1 MAFLNE
7 HVAKANDLISLSGI
21 FIPGGRSI
29 NPHLEKEL
37 TLPEM
42 SWQEQQECAQ
52 INNQLP
58 RNPSD
63 DNRNTINK

>member
-42 SWQEQQECAQ
+42 S
-52 INNQLP
+52 
-58 RNPSD
+58 
-63 DNRNTINK
+63 